1 MCDHASKFLTGHFY
15 MIHEKDVNLVDRF
28 SQDSSDLF
36 GPHIFSGEFFKC
48 PDFCFQPPS
57 LTPYILFNVDRNLK

>member
-28 SQDSSDLF
+28 SQDSS
-36 GPHIFSGEFFKC
+36 IFSGEFFKC